1 MPNSY
6 KEDLKLMLGKLTN
19 MIGSN
24 DSTNESILSNIYND
38 FDSLNPVDQFV
49 VREYVSDCINEIVEA
64 KKINTDSDTK
74 AVEATTTILSANCRI
89 VPGTDGKFYVY
100 DEDKIVG
107 SYDNEAD
114 ARSFVNAQQ
123 KNTLVSADEE
133 FMDENVTETVEEEP
147 TLPDELTEEDA
158 PVDEEVVEEDE
169 ETPEMDELRQILE
182 DADNILSII
191 DSNIKMTTDLDTV
204 AKMIVQ
210 EDAITTKKE
219 NLEESDPADP
229 KIKDMI
235 NQFRDF
241 LDQVELE
248 SIDLINKNAPGADI
262 ESEDVAE
269 EEDKKIEDIED
280 KIEEEM
286 EKEEDE
292 DEVNEEEKTSI
303 KEDTSFE
310 DETKAITDE
319 KELLS
324 KDIEEDIEEDVE
336 VETLEKD
343 PSIDAPDAED
353 INEVLGDF
361 EDEEF
366 EFIDEDEEVLDE
378 TTESP
383 VETIEEIDN
392 LIDKLMDLI
401 TDEVEN
407 EEVAE
412 EAEEIKKE
420 IQENLDKV
428 EASVEELPVEDEEF
442 EDIVFDEEE
451 APVEDIEELPVEEEL
466 EEELEDEELED
477 EEEKAVEEAKILN
490 EISEEDLHKVDF
502 PGGTGADEGAIYA
515 GKVKKVDYVKKLE
528 SDIEKYKKKILKGKL
543 TENLGSKEL
552 NELKEK
558 YDTKLIDDLD
568 HADKMKMNKL
578 IDSFADWASNL
589 DISDFKKT
597 K

>member
-24 DSTNESILSNIYND
+24 DSTNESILSSIYND

-133 FMDENVTETVEEEP
+133 VVDENVTETVEEEP

-169 ETPEMDELRQILE
+169 EAPEMDELRQILE

-219 NLEESDPADP
+219 NLEEADPSDP

-286 EKEEDE
+286 KKEEE
-292 DEVNEEEKTSI
+292 AEVNEEGKTSI

-310 DETKAITDE
+310 DEAKAITDE

-324 KDIEEDIEEDVE
+324 KDIEEEDTEEDIEVK
-336 VETLEKD
+336 TLEKD

-407 EEVAE
+407 EEVTE
-412 EAEEIKKE
+412 EAEEIKEE

-466 EEELEDEELED
+466 EDEELTEEELEDEELED

-502 PGGTGADEGAIYA
+502 PGGTGADDGAIYA
-515 GKVKKVDYVKKLE
+515 GKVKKNKNDKKE
-528 SDIEKYKKKILKGKL
+528 EKKEQPKK
-543 TENLGSKEL
+543 
-552 NELKEK
+552 
-558 YDTKLIDDLD
+558 
-568 HADKMKMNKL
+568 NKK
-578 IDSFADWASNL
+578 N
-589 DISDFKKT
+589 K
-597 K
+597 

>member
-24 DSTNESILSNIYND
+24 DSTNESILSSIYND

-49 VREYVSDCINEIVEA
+49 VREYVSDCINEILEA

-74 AVEATTTILSANCRI
+74 AVEATTTILSANCKI

-133 FMDENVTETVEEEP
+133 VMDENVTETVEEEP
-147 TLPDELTEEDA
+147 TLPDELTEEDTS
-158 PVDEEVVEEDE
+158 VDEEVVEEDE
-169 ETPEMDELRQILE
+169 EAPEMDELRQILE

-219 NLEESDPADP
+219 NLEEADPSDP

-269 EEDKKIEDIED
+269 EENEKIEDIEN

-286 EKEEDE
+286 KKEEE
-292 DEVNEEEKTSI
+292 AEVNEEGKTSI

-310 DETKAITDE
+310 DEAKAITDE

-324 KDIEEDIEEDVE
+324 KDIEEEDTEEDIEVK
-336 VETLEKD
+336 TLEKD

-392 LIDKLMDLI
+392 LVDKLMDLI

-407 EEVAE
+407 EEVTE

-466 EEELEDEELED
+466 EDEELTEEELEDEELED

-502 PGGTGADEGAIYA
+502 PGGTGADDGAIYA
-515 GKVKKVDYVKKLE
+515 GKVKKNKNDKKE
-528 SDIEKYKKKILKGKL
+528 EKKEQPKK
-543 TENLGSKEL
+543 
-552 NELKEK
+552 
-558 YDTKLIDDLD
+558 
-568 HADKMKMNKL
+568 NKK
-578 IDSFADWASNL
+578 N
-589 DISDFKKT
+589 K
-597 K
+597 

>member
-310 DETKAITDE
+310 DEAKAITDE

-383 VETIEEIDN
+383 VETIEEIDS

-401 TDEVEN
+401 TDE
-407 EEVAE
+407 EVTE
-412 EAEEIKKE
+412 EAEEIKEE

-466 EEELEDEELED
+466 EEELTEEELED

>member
-133 FMDENVTETVEEEP
+133 VMDENVTETVEEEP

-169 ETPEMDELRQILE
+169 EAPEMDELRQILE

-310 DETKAITDE
+310 DEAKAITDE

-324 KDIEEDIEEDVE
+324 KDIEEDIEEDAE

-353 INEVLGDF
+353 INEILGDF

-366 EFIDEDEEVLDE
+366 EFIDEDDEVLDE

-383 VETIEEIDN
+383 VETIEEIDS

-401 TDEVEN
+401 TDE
-407 EEVAE
+407 EVTE
-412 EAEEIKKE
+412 EAEEIKEE

-466 EEELEDEELED
+466 EEELTEEELED
-477 EEEKAVEEAKILN
+477 EEEKAVEEAKVLN

>member
-38 FDSLNPVDQFV
+38 FDNLNPVDQFV

-133 FMDENVTETVEEEP
+133 VVEEEP
-147 TLPDELTEEDA
+147 TLPDELTEEDT

-169 ETPEMDELRQILE
+169 EAPEMDELRQILE

-204 AKMIVQ
+204 VKMIVQ

-219 NLEESDPADP
+219 NLEEADPSDP

-269 EEDKKIEDIED
+269 EENEKIEDIED

-286 EKEEDE
+286 KKEEE
-292 DEVNEEEKTSI
+292 TEVNEEEKTSI

-310 DETKAITDE
+310 DEAKAITDE

-324 KDIEEDIEEDVE
+324 KDIEEDIEEDIE
-336 VETLEKD
+336 VETLEKE

-361 EDEEF
+361 EEEEF

-383 VETIEEIDN
+383 VETIEEIDS

-401 TDEVEN
+401 TDELEN

-412 EAEEIKKE
+412 EAEEIKEE

-466 EEELEDEELED
+466 EEELED

-552 NELKEK
+552 NKLKEK

>member
-24 DSTNESILSNIYND
+24 DSTNESILSSIYND

-49 VREYVSDCINEIVEA
+49 VREYVSDCINEILEA

-133 FMDENVTETVEEEP
+133 VVEEEP
-147 TLPDELTEEDA
+147 TLPDELTEEDT

-169 ETPEMDELRQILE
+169 EAPEMDELRQILE

-204 AKMIVQ
+204 AKMVVQ

-219 NLEESDPADP
+219 NLEEADPSDP

-286 EKEEDE
+286 KKEEE
-292 DEVNEEEKTSI
+292 AEVNEEGKTSI

-310 DETKAITDE
+310 DEAKAITDE

-324 KDIEEDIEEDVE
+324 KDIEEEDTEEDIEVK
-336 VETLEKD
+336 TLEKD

-392 LIDKLMDLI
+392 LVDKLMDLI

-451 APVEDIEELPVEEEL
+451 APAEDIEELPVEEEL
-466 EEELEDEELED
+466 EEELTEEELED

-502 PGGTGADEGAIYA
+502 PGGTGADDGAIYA
-515 GKVKKVDYVKKLE
+515 GKVKKNKNDKKE
-528 SDIEKYKKKILKGKL
+528 EKKEQPKK
-543 TENLGSKEL
+543 
-552 NELKEK
+552 
-558 YDTKLIDDLD
+558 
-568 HADKMKMNKL
+568 NKK
-578 IDSFADWASNL
+578 N
-589 DISDFKKT
+589 K
-597 K
+597 

>member
-133 FMDENVTETVEEEP
+133 VMDGNVTETVEEEP
-147 TLPDELTEEDA
+147 TLSDELTEEAA

-169 ETPEMDELRQILE
+169 EAPEMDELRQILE

-310 DETKAITDE
+310 DEAKAITDE

-324 KDIEEDIEEDVE
+324 KDIEEDIEEDAE

-366 EFIDEDEEVLDE
+366 EFIDEDDEVLDE

-401 TDEVEN
+401 TDE
-407 EEVAE
+407 EVTE
-412 EAEEIKKE
+412 EAEEIKEE

-466 EEELEDEELED
+466 EEELTEEELED
-477 EEEKAVEEAKILN
+477 EEEKAVEEAKVLN

>member
-24 DSTNESILSNIYND
+24 DSTNESIISNIYND

-147 TLPDELTEEDA
+147 TLPDELTEEDS

-292 DEVNEEEKTSI
+292 VNEEEKTSI

-310 DETKAITDE
+310 DEAKAITDE

-324 KDIEEDIEEDVE
+324 KDIEEDVE

-361 EDEEF
+361 EDKEF

-392 LIDKLMDLI
+392 LVDKLMDLI

-412 EAEEIKKE
+412 EAKEIKEE

-451 APVEDIEELPVEEEL
+451 
-466 EEELEDEELED
+466 
-477 EEEKAVEEAKILN
+477 AVEEAKILN

-515 GKVKKVDYVKKLE
+515 GKVKKNNKDKKE
-528 SDIEKYKKKILKGKL
+528 EKKEQPKK
-543 TENLGSKEL
+543 
-552 NELKEK
+552 
-558 YDTKLIDDLD
+558 
-568 HADKMKMNKL
+568 NKK
-578 IDSFADWASNL
+578 N
-589 DISDFKKT
+589 K
-597 K
+597 